1 MLEQTGAERPG
12 PRAFLRIGGL
22 TVARQQAALALALK
36 CERVI
41 CIAPGL
47 SPEMIELQH
56 LVEGAGVSFHVI
68 GSSRALLGL
77 VTAVDDVIVLADGMF
92 ASLQPLADLLDEG
105 QAILTQP
112 IEQGL
117 AAGFER
123 IDLNHASAGAMRLPG
138 RLIERMADLP
148 PDCDAASALLRIALQ
163 AGIRQKP
170 ITALEGGGLFWTV
183 VRSDEEAHALEPL
196 WIRQRTRGEGSLS
209 ISQWIA
215 LAGVRS
221 FGPALLH
228 AGSGARMLV
237 IAAAVVALLAVGSGW
252 FGLVLLGLSF
262 AALAWILRELAVMLA
277 RIEFD
282 AASGRKGL
290 DSKELFGWPLDA
302 IIVFL
307 AALGSEM
314 HAGQH
319 LADRLFPPF
328 MLVALLRILPRL
340 SAPRWS
346 AWLGDR
352 AVLAVA
358 LGIAIGAG
366 FGSGTIHI
374 AASLAALAGMLLP
387 FGQSRLTRA

>member
-1 MLEQTGAERPG
+1 M
-12 PRAFLRIGGL
+12 
-22 TVARQQAALALALK
+22 ARQQAALTLALK

-47 SPEMIELQH
+47 SQELIELQH
-56 LVEGAGVSFHVI
+56 LVEAAGASFHVV

-92 ASLQPLADLLDEG
+92 TSIGPIAELLEEG
-105 QAILTQP
+105 QAILVQP

-170 ITALEGGGLFWTV
+170 IPVPGQGSLFWTI
-183 VRSDEEAHALEPL
+183 VRSDEEAHALEPQ
-196 WIRQRTRGEGSLS
+196 WIRQRTRGEGNLGA
-209 ISQWIA
+209 SQWLA
-215 LAGVRS
+215 LAGVRN

-237 IAAAVVALLAVGSGW
+237 IAAALVALLAIGSGW
-252 FGLVLLGLSF
+252 FGWVLLGLAF
-262 AALAWILRELAVMLA
+262 AGLAWVLREFAVMLA

-302 IIVFL
+302 IIIAL
-307 AALGSEM
+307 AAFGTEM

-319 LADRLFPPF
+319 FADRLFPPF
-328 MLVALLRILPRL
+328 MLVALLRIMPRL
-340 SAPRWS
+340 AASRWT
-346 AWLGDR
+346 AWLEDR
-352 AVLAVA
+352 GILAAAFAVA
-358 LGIAIGAG
+358 IGSG
-366 FGSGTIHI
+366 FGSGTIHV
-374 AASLAALAGMLLP
+374 AASIVALAGILLP
-387 FGQSRLTRA
+387 FGQSRLTRP

>member
-1 MLEQTGAERPG
+1 MLEPAGADHPG

-47 SPEMIELQH
+47 SPEVIELQH
-56 LVEGAGVSFHVI
+56 LVEAAGASYHVI
-68 GSSRALLGL
+68 GNSRALLGL
-77 VTAVDDVIVLADGMF
+77 VTTVDDVIVLADGIF
-92 ASLQPLADLLDEG
+92 ASIGPAAELIEEG
-105 QAILTQP
+105 QAILVQP

-148 PDCDAASALLRIALQ
+148 ADCDAASSLLRIALQ
-163 AGIRQKP
+163 AGVRQKP
-170 ITALEGGGLFWTV
+170 IPMPGESGQFWTI
-183 VRSDEEAHALEPL
+183 VRSDAEAHALEPQ

-209 ISQWIA
+209 PSQWLA

-237 IAAAVVALLAVGSGW
+237 IAAAVVALLALGSGW
-252 FGLVLLGLSF
+252 FGLILVGLGF
-262 AALAWILRELAVMLA
+262 AASAWILREFAVMLA

-282 AASGRKGL
+282 TGIGRKGL
-290 DSKELFGWPLDA
+290 DSKELFGWPLDTI
-302 IIVFL
+302 IIVL
-307 AALGSEM
+307 AAFGSEM

-319 LADRLFPPF
+319 FVDRLFPPF

-340 SAPRWS
+340 TGARWT
-346 AWLGDR
+346 AWFEDR
-352 AVLAVA
+352 GVLAAALAVA
-358 LGIAIGAG
+358 IAAE
-366 FGSGTIHI
+366 FGSATIHI
-374 AASLAALAGMLLP
+374 AASLAALAGILLP
-387 FGQSRLTRA
+387 LGQSRLTRP

>member
-1 MLEQTGAERPG
+1 MLEPAGADHPG

-22 TVARQQAALALALK
+22 TVARQQSALALALK

-56 LVEGAGVSFHVI
+56 LVEAAGASFHVI
-68 GSSRALLGL
+68 GSSRGLLGL
-77 VTAVDDVIVLADGMF
+77 VSTVDDVIVLADGMF
-92 ASLQPLADLLDEG
+92 ASIGPVADLLEEG
-105 QAILTQP
+105 QAVLIQP

-123 IDLNHASAGAMRLPG
+123 IDLNTAAAGAMRLPG

-163 AGIRQKP
+163 AGIRHKAIPATGQ
-170 ITALEGGGLFWTV
+170 GGQFWTI
-183 VRSDEEAHALEPL
+183 VRSDQEAHALEPQ

-209 ISQWIA
+209 LSQWLA

-228 AGSGARMLV
+228 AGSGARILV
-237 IAAAVVALLAVGSGW
+237 IAATVSALLALGSGW
-252 FGLVLLGLSF
+252 FGLVLLGLGF
-262 AALAWILRELAVMLA
+262 AALAWILREFAVMLA

-282 AASGRKGL
+282 AASGRMGM

-302 IIVFL
+302 IIVVL
-307 AALGSEM
+307 AALGSDV

-319 LADRLFPPF
+319 FGDRLFPPF
-328 MLVALLRILPRL
+328 MLVALLRIV
-340 SAPRWS
+340 APRWAPWFS
-346 AWLGDR
+346 DR
-352 AVLAVA
+352 AVLAIVLA
-358 LGIAIGAG
+358 VAIGAG
-366 FGSGTIHI
+366 FGSGTIHV
-374 AASLAALAGMLLP
+374 AASLAALAGILLP
-387 FGQSRLTRA
+387 FGQSRLTRP